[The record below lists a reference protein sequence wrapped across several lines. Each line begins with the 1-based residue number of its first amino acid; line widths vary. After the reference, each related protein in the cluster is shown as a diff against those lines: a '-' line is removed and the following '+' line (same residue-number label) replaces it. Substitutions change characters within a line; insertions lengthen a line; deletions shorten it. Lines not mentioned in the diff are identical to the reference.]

1 MAVVHTRNRK
11 RLHEE
16 VKNFVLECDICERQ
30 FVNTSQLKIHFKTV
44 HSINNKNIDVESKQE
59 IPRSLRRKMCTMLKT
74 KMDFDLENKI
84 IPPEVEV
91 IKIVT
96 NDNKVEKIKSV
107 HDDISYYKNDDIP
120 LEKIITKKDI
130 EIDVRSSFNTGCPLN
145 VRTIL
150 EKGSS
155 VIQKASN
162 LASMDIRNPYIFSF
176 IKSSG
181 KVMCAGAD
189 SEKNSLIGARRIG
202 RKLQKL
208 LGFKSGFF
216 NYHIMYVMGTVSL
229 PFSIDILKF
238 FEDNDSC
245 HDEKYDSNVMMKM
258 KNEPAPVVEYKM
270 KSPKIILMI
279 FASGH
284 IFAKGQNE
292 YDVQDSVIKIISL
305 LKKHKKAKDLDVD
318 DQDIISKLKI
328 GFSKTQKICKQKQNF
343 IKTKN
348 MEKAISKSCIGTKK
362 RMLISHEIKFVTKII
377 HEEKEKEKQPI
388 TCDKCNKIFA
398 DKSNQRRHCNL
409 CHKDLGSSWNS
420 IKSHKRFCGGVHEI
434 KNVTKMVHEDRKKEK
449 PPLTCDKCNK
459 TFADKSHLRRHCN
472 LCHKDLGSSWNNI
485 KSHKRFCGGAVI
497 NN

>member
-11 RLHEE
+11 RVHEE
-16 VKNFVLECDICERQ
+16 GKNFVLECDICEIQ
-30 FVNTSQLKIHFKTV
+30 FLNTSQLKIHFKTV
-44 HSINNKNIDVESKQE
+44 HSINNKNIDIESKQE
-59 IPRSLRRKMCTMLKT
+59 IPRSLRRMLLKT
-74 KMDFDLENKI
+74 KLDFDLENKI

-96 NDNKVEKIKSV
+96 NDNKFEKIKSV

-229 PFSIDILKF
+229 PFSVDILKF
-238 FEDNDSC
+238 FEDNNSS
-245 HDEKYDSNVMMKM
+245 HDEKYYSNVMMKM

-284 IFAKGQNE
+284 IFAKGQNVN
-292 YDVQDSVIKIISL
+292 DVQDSVIKIVAL

-362 RMLISHEIKFVTKII
+362 RKLFSHEIKFVTKII
-377 HEEKEKEKQPI
+377 HEDKEKEKQPI

-472 LCHKDLGSSWNNI
+472 LCHKDLGSSWTNI